1 MCCSTLGFYSD
12 VGIAVVGTIVSKG
25 LEDLAKLIFEELDP
39 SLSNYLMIG
48 VMGKA
53 DDRIHKVYVVGIAYS
68 MQGLLENCS
77 L

>member
-1 MCCSTLGFYSD
+1 MFLWFFLFFFSLNEGKQTHLG
-12 VGIAVVGTIVSKG
+12 
-25 LEDLAKLIFEELDP
+25 
-39 SLSNYLMIG
+39 SLLLVLLLVLLMIG

-53 DDRIHKVYVVGIAYS
+53 DGRIHKVYVVGIAYS